1 MNLSGNLLSAL
12 PSSLAQATSLKDL
25 DLSSNAFT
33 AFPPPLASLPHLQT
47 LSLSHNSLT
56 AFDASFLTLP
66 SLEYLYLSHNLIA
79 AFAEVAPPEVYEKTA
94 IRVLDLSFNR
104 LATIPSGIMKGSRV
118 HNLNLQGNAIRR
130 KELMRMDGLEEYQE
144 RRKVKMDIVV
154 KNNLDVDYNIC
165 GLTE

>member
-1 MNLSGNLLSAL
+1 M
-12 PSSLAQATSLKDL
+12 ATSLKEL

-33 AFPPPLASLPHLQT
+33 VVPPGLTSLPHLTT
-47 LSLSHNSLT
+47 LSLSHNFLAIFDS
-56 AFDASFLTLP
+56 AFLKLP
-66 SLEYLYLSHNLIA
+66 SLEYLYLSHNVIA
-79 AFAEVAPPEVYEKTA
+79 TFAEVASPELYKSSS
-94 IRVLDLSFNR
+94 IRVLDMSFNK
-104 LATIPSGIMKGSRV
+104 LVTIPGGILKESRL
-118 HNLNLQGNAIRR
+118 HNLNLQGNGIKR